1 MEKEVNPPTDFFKGI
16 KISLKSVLK
25 HPDINLSKITNA
37 VIKCNKIVIQ
47 TLMFMKL
54 FLLDHYD
61 KYNKLP
67 TINDEFINSCMKIL
81 CNEKAT
87 GRPPKQ
93 EIKELKEKLTA
104 FYKSEFQPLIQN
116 ENLDYTHMNTILD
129 YLTIDILT
137 MYENNIKFHYV
148 EYVERYVN
156 VVWKKKFIV
165 SKIRKMN
172 ITQKAKEQR
181 VNNLCNQ
188 LRKIKTDILSAENKN
203 YKSHT
208 TYHTWINQQKQFITP
223 NKSTYKKNNIVYD
236 LMCSP
241 FDYFPCMIVMMKQVE
256 KEEQTISNVF
266 PMRNEIIP
274 KHIRLDTTTLVHLLM
289 TKKQGIKSEYLT
301 KGNLKRNENKIWE
314 FFFRTERKMFHKKY
328 YEFHHMIET
337 DGISCSLLLLRKDL
351 IGKKLPMMKKGLST
365 ETYIDELTDYA
376 QLQNKKIVAID
387 PGKCDLIYCV
397 DDDNKEANKFR
408 YSQDQRRKETKKK
421 KYSKIHLEMK
431 KEKIQG
437 KTIIEWE
444 TELSK
449 LNKKSLNIT
458 KFKEYIQK
466 KSEINGLLFSFYEK
480 YIFRKLRL
488 QSYRNTKK
496 SEQKMLNNFKRIFGN
511 EKEVVICFGD
521 YEQKKQMKYKEATKG
536 KGMRTLFRKA
546 GFQTYLVDEFR
557 TSCMCSKCEIGICK
571 KTMVR
576 ENPKPFRSGNVYKC
590 EIGICKKTMV
600 RENPKPFRS
609 GNVLVHG
616 LICCKNGCGYWN
628 RDVNGA
634 TNIYKIAYN
643 GINKKERPI
652 YLSRS
657 KNSSTG
663 LDEPVKPKFT
673 RLEIGKPC

>member
-16 KISLKSVLK
+16 KTSLKSVLK
-25 HPDINLSKITNA
+25 HPDINLPKITNA

-47 TLMFMKL
+47 TMMFMKL

-61 KYNKLP
+61 KNNSLP
-67 TINDEFINSCMKIL
+67 VINDEFINSCMKIL
-81 CNEKAT
+81 CNEKAS
-87 GRPPKQ
+87 GRPPKK
-93 EIKELKEKLTA
+93 EIKELKDKLTA
-104 FYKSEFQPLIQN
+104 FYKTDFQPLIQN

-137 MYENNIKFHYV
+137 MYENNIKLHYV

-156 VVWKKKFIV
+156 VVWKKKFIMN
-165 SKIRKMN
+165 KIKKLN

-188 LRKIKTDILSAENKN
+188 LRKIKNDLLNVENN
-203 YKSHT
+203 TYKSHT
-208 TYHTWINQQKQFITP
+208 MYHKWINQQKQFITP
-223 NKSTYKKNNIVYD
+223 YKTSYKKNNIVYD
-236 LMCSP
+236 LMCNP
-241 FDYFPCMIVMMKQVE
+241 FDYFSCMIFMMKQIE
-256 KEEQTISNVF
+256 KEKQTIYNVF
-266 PMRNEIIP
+266 PMRNEVIP
-274 KHIRLDTTTLVHLLM
+274 KHIRLDTTTLVHLLL
-289 TKKQGIKSEYLT
+289 TKKQGNKSDYLF
-301 KGNLKRNENKIWE
+301 KGNLKRNEDKIWE
-314 FFFRTERKMFHKKY
+314 FFFRTERNFFKKKY

-337 DGISCSLLLLRKDL
+337 DGVSCSLLLLRKDL
-351 IGKKLPMMKKGLST
+351 VGKKLPMMKKGLST
-365 ETYIDELTDYA
+365 ETYIDELNDYSN
-376 QLQNKKIVAID
+376 LQNKKIIAID

-397 DDDNKEANKFR
+397 DNSNKEANEFR

-421 KYSKIHLEMK
+421 KFSKIQLELK
-431 KEKIQG
+431 QEKING
-437 KTIIEWE
+437 KTIIECE

-449 LNKKSLNIT
+449 LNRKSLNIT
-458 KFKEYIQK
+458 KFKEYIKK
-466 KSEINGLLFSFYEK
+466 KSEINSMLFNFYEK

-488 QSYRNTKK
+488 QSYRNTKR
-496 SEQKMLNNFKRIFGN
+496 SEQRMLNNFKRIFGN
-511 EKEVVICFGD
+511 EKEVVVCFGD
-521 YEQKKQMKYKEATKG
+521 YEQKHQMKFKEATKG

-576 ENPKPFRSGNVYKC
+576 ENPKPY
-590 EIGICKKTMV
+590 
-600 RENPKPFRS
+600 RS
-609 GNVLVHG
+609 GNVLIHG

-643 GINKKERPI
+643 TINNKERPN

-657 KNSSTG
+657 KNLSTG

-673 RLEIGKPC
+673 RYAKSKPF

>member
-1 MEKEVNPPTDFFKGI
+1 MEIKEKPPEDFFKGI
-16 KISLKSVLK
+16 KTSLKSVLK
-25 HPDINLSKITNA
+25 HPDINLPKITNA

-61 KYNKLP
+61 KHNILP
-67 TINDEFINSCMKIL
+67 VINDEFINSCMKIL
-81 CNEKAT
+81 CNEKST
-87 GRPPKQ
+87 GRPPKK
-93 EIKELKEKLTA
+93 EIKELKNGLTA
-104 FYKSEFQPLIQN
+104 FYKTDFQPLIQN

-148 EYVERYVN
+148 EYLERYVN
-156 VVWKKKFIV
+156 VVWKKKFILN
-165 SKIRKMN
+165 KIRKMN
-172 ITQKAKEQR
+172 ITQKEKEQR
-181 VNNLCNQ
+181 VNNLCSQ
-188 LRKIKTDILSAENKN
+188 LRKIKTDLLNTETTN
-203 YKSHT
+203 YKSNFA
-208 TYHTWINQQKQFITP
+208 YHKWINQQKQFITP
-223 NKSTYKKNNIVYD
+223 NKTIYKKNNIVYD

-241 FDYFPCMIVMMKQVE
+241 FDYFGNMIFMMKQVE

-266 PMRNEIIP
+266 PMRSEVIP

-289 TKKQGIKSEYLT
+289 TKKQGNKSDYLT
-301 KGNLKRNENKIWE
+301 KGNLKRKEDKIWE
-314 FFFRTERKMFHKKY
+314 FFFRTERKFFKKKY
-328 YEFHHMIET
+328 YSFHHMIET
-337 DGISCSLLLLRKDL
+337 DGVSCSLLLLRIDL
-351 IGKKLPMMKKGLST
+351 VGKKLPMMKKGINN
-365 ETYIDELTDYA
+365 EEYIDELKDYT
-376 QLQNKKIVAID
+376 QLQNKKIVSID

-397 DDDNKEANKFR
+397 DHDNKEANKFR

-421 KYSKIHLEMK
+421 KYSKIQLELK
-431 KEKIQG
+431 KEKIHGQG
-437 KTIIEWE
+437 TSKTIIEWE
-444 TELSK
+444 TEMSK
-449 LNKKSLNIT
+449 FNRKSLNIT
-458 KFKEYIQK
+458 KFKEYIKK
-466 KSEINGLLFSFYEK
+466 KSEINGMLFIFYEK

-488 QSYRNTKK
+488 QSYRNTKR

-511 EKEVVICFGD
+511 EKDIIVCFGD

-557 TSCMCSKCEIGICK
+557 TSCRCSKCEIGICK

-576 ENPKPFRSGNVYKC
+576 ENPKPYK
-590 EIGICKKTMV
+590 
-600 RENPKPFRS
+600 S
-609 GNVLVHG
+609 GNVLIHG

-643 GINKKERPI
+643 AINNKERPN

-657 KNSSTG
+657 NNSSG
-663 LDEPVKPKFT
+663 SLDELPKPKFT
-673 RLEIGKPC
+673 RSAKGKPF

>member
-1 MEKEVNPPTDFFKGI
+1 MESEVEPPTDFFKGI

-25 HPDINLSKITNA
+25 HPDINLPKITNA
-37 VIKCNKIVIQ
+37 VVKCNKIVIQ

-54 FLLDHYD
+54 FILDHYD
-61 KYNKLP
+61 KHNQLP
-67 TINDEFINSCMKIL
+67 IINEEFINSCMKIL

-87 GRPPKQ
+87 GRPPKN

-104 FYKSEFQPLIQN
+104 FYNTDFQPLIQN

-156 VVWKKKFIV
+156 VVWKKKFII

-172 ITQKAKEQR
+172 ITQKEKEQR
-181 VNNLCNQ
+181 IHNLCTQ
-188 LRKIKTDILSAENKN
+188 LRKIKNDILSVGETK

-208 TYHTWINQQKQFITP
+208 TYHTWINQHKHFITP
-223 NKSTYKKNNIVYD
+223 NKPVYKKNNIVYD
-236 LMCSP
+236 LMCNP
-241 FDYFPCMIVMMKQVE
+241 FEYFPCMIDMMKQVE

-266 PMRNEIIP
+266 PMRSEIIP

-289 TKKQGIKSEYLT
+289 TKNQGIKSAYLT
-301 KGNLKRNENKIWE
+301 KGNLKRNENKIWK
-314 FFFRTERKMFHKKY
+314 FFFRTERKMFYKKH

-337 DGISCSLLLLRKDL
+337 DGVSCSLLLLRKDL
-351 IGKKLPMMKKGLST
+351 VGKKLPMMKKGLSC
-365 ETYIDELTDYA
+365 ETYIDELTDYT
-376 QLQNKKIVAID
+376 QLQNKKIVGID
-387 PGKCDLIYCV
+387 PGLCDLIYCV
-397 DDDNKEANKFR
+397 DAHNKDANKFR

-421 KYSKIHLEMK
+421 KYSKIQLKLK
-431 KEKIQG
+431 KEKINGQG
-437 KTIIEWE
+437 TIIELE

-449 LNKKSLNIT
+449 LNRKSLSIT
-458 KFKEYIQK
+458 NFKEYVQK
-466 KSEINGLLFSFYEK
+466 KSEINGALFAFYEK

-496 SEQKMLNNFKRIFGN
+496 SEQKMINNFKRMFGN
-511 EKEVVICFGD
+511 EKEVVVCFGD
-521 YEQKKQMKYKEATKG
+521 FEQKQHMKYKEPTKG

-546 GFQTYLVDEFR
+546 GFHTYLVDEFR
-557 TSCMCSKCEIGICK
+557 TSCRCSKCEIGVCK

-576 ENPKPFRSGNVYKC
+576 KNPKPY
-590 EIGICKKTMV
+590 
-600 RENPKPFRS
+600 RS

-643 GINKKERPI
+643 AVNNKERPS

-657 KNSSTG
+657 KTSSTG

>member
-1 MEKEVNPPTDFFKGI
+1 MSVKEKPPDFFKGI

-25 HPDINLSKITNA
+25 HPDINLPKITNA

-54 FLLDHYD
+54 FLLDYYD
-61 KYNKLP
+61 KHKQLP

-81 CNEKAT
+81 CNEKAS
-87 GRPPKQ
+87 GRPPKK

-104 FYKSEFQPLIQN
+104 FYKTDFEPLIQN

-156 VVWKKKFIV
+156 VVWKKKFIINN
-165 SKIRKMN
+165 IRKLN
-172 ITQKAKEQR
+172 ITQNEKEQR
-181 VNNLCNQ
+181 VNQLCSQ
-188 LRKIKTDILSAENKN
+188 LRKIKTDLLNIENTN

-208 TYHTWINQQKQFITP
+208 MYHQWINQQKQKITP
-223 NKSTYKKNNIVYD
+223 NKITYKKNNIVYD

-241 FDYFPCMIVMMKQVE
+241 FDYFGCMIFMMKQVE
-256 KEEQTISNVF
+256 KEEQTIYNVF
-266 PMRNEIIP
+266 PIRNEIIP

-289 TKKQGIKSEYLT
+289 TKKQGNKSDYLT
-301 KGNLKRNENKIWE
+301 KGNLKRKENKIWE
-314 FFFRTERKMFHKKY
+314 FFFRTERKCFHKNQ

-337 DGISCSLLLLRKDL
+337 DGVSCSLLLLRKDL

-365 ETYIDELTDYA
+365 ETYIDELSDYS
-376 QLQNKKIVAID
+376 QLQNKKIVGID

-397 DDDNKEANKFR
+397 DNDNKEASIFR

-421 KYSKIHLEMK
+421 KYFKIQLELK
-431 KEKIQG
+431 QEKING
-437 KTIIEWE
+437 KTIIDWE

-449 LNKKSLNIT
+449 LNRKSLNIQ

-466 KSEINGLLFSFYEK
+466 KSEINSMLFTFYEK

-488 QSYRNTKK
+488 QSYRNVKK
-496 SEQKMLNNFKRIFGN
+496 SEQKMMNQFKKIFGD

-521 YEQKKQMKYKEATKG
+521 YEQKQHMKYKEATKG

-571 KTMVR
+571 KTLVR
-576 ENPKPFRSGNVYKC
+576 ENPKPY
-590 EIGICKKTMV
+590 
-600 RENPKPFRS
+600 RS
-609 GNVLVHG
+609 GNVLIHG
-616 LICCKNGCGYWN
+616 LIRCKNGCGYWN

-634 TNIYKIAYN
+634 TNIYRIAYN
-643 GINKKERPI
+643 AINNKVRPH

-657 KNSSTG
+657 KNSSG
-663 LDEPVKPKFT
+663 SLDELPKSKFT

>member
-1 MEKEVNPPTDFFKGI
+1 MEKEKPQNDFFKGI
-16 KISLKSVLK
+16 KIFLKSVLK
-25 HPDINLSKITNA
+25 HLDVNLPKITNV

-47 TLMFMKL
+47 VLMFMKL
-54 FLLDHYD
+54 FLLDHYE

-67 TINDEFINSCMKIL
+67 IINDEFINSCMKIL
-81 CNEKAT
+81 CKENAS

-104 FYKSEFQPLIQN
+104 FYKTDFQPLIQN

-137 MYENNIKFHYV
+137 MYENNIKFHYI

-156 VVWKKKFIV
+156 VIWKKKFII
-165 SKIRKMN
+165 SKIRKLN
-172 ITQKAKEQR
+172 ITQKAKEKR
-181 VNNLCNQ
+181 VNNLCTQ
-188 LRKIKTDILSAENKN
+188 LRKIKSDLLNVENIN
-203 YKSHT
+203 YKSHSI
-208 TYHTWINQQKQFITP
+208 YHTWINQQKQLITP

-241 FDYFPCMIVMMKQVE
+241 FDYFPCMIKMMKQVE
-256 KEEQTISNVF
+256 KEDHTISNVF

-274 KHIRLDTTTLVHLLM
+274 KHIRLDTTTLVHLLI
-289 TKKQGIKSEYLT
+289 TKKQGNKSNYLT
-301 KGNLKRNENKIWE
+301 KGNLKKNEDKIWK
-314 FFFRTERKMFHKKY
+314 FFFRTERKMFHKKH

-351 IGKKLPMMKKGLST
+351 IGKKLPIMKKGLSI
-365 ETYIDELTDYA
+365 EIYIDELTDYT

-397 DDDNKEANKFR
+397 DADNKEANKFR

-421 KYSKIHLEMK
+421 KYSKIQLELK
-431 KEKIQG
+431 KEKING

-449 LNKKSLNIT
+449 LNRKSLTIN

-466 KSEINGLLFSFYEK
+466 KSEINGILFKFYEK

-488 QSYRNTKK
+488 QSYRNTKR
-496 SEQKMLNNFKRIFGN
+496 SEQKMINKFKKIFGN
-511 EKEVVICFGD
+511 EKDVIVCFGD
-521 YEQKKQMKYKEATKG
+521 YEQKKQMKFKEATKG

-546 GFQTYLVDEFR
+546 GFQTYLIDEFR

-576 ENPKPFRSGNVYKC
+576 ENPKPYRTGN
-590 EIGICKKTMV
+590 II
-600 RENPKPFRS
+600 
-609 GNVLVHG
+609 VHG

-643 GINKKERPI
+643 AINNKKRPN

-657 KNSSTG
+657 NNLSTG
-663 LDEPVKPKFT
+663 LDESVKPKFT
-673 RLEIGKPC
+673 CIEICKP

>member
-25 HPDINLSKITNA
+25 HSDINLPKITNA
-37 VIKCNKIVIQ
+37 VIKCNKIIIQ
-47 TLMFMKL
+47 TMMFMKL

-61 KYNKLP
+61 KHNKLP
-67 TINDEFINSCMKIL
+67 IINDEFINSCMKIL
-81 CNEKAT
+81 CNEKAS
-87 GRPPKQ
+87 GRPPKK
-93 EIKELKEKLTA
+93 EIKELKEKLTS
-104 FYKSEFQPLIQN
+104 FYKTDFQPLIQN

-137 MYENNIKFHYV
+137 MYENNIKLHYV

-156 VVWKKKFIV
+156 VIWKKKFIV
-165 SKIRKMN
+165 SKIRKLN
-172 ITQKAKEQR
+172 ITQKTKEQR

-188 LRKIKTDILSAENKN
+188 LRKIKTDLLNTETTN
-203 YKSHT
+203 YKSHSM
-208 TYHTWINQQKQFITP
+208 YHKWINQEKQFITP
-223 NKSTYKKNNIVYD
+223 NKASYKKNNIVYD

-241 FDYFPCMIVMMKQVE
+241 FDYFGCMIFMMKQIE
-256 KEEQTISNVF
+256 KEEQTIYNVF
-266 PMRNEIIP
+266 PMRSEVIP

-289 TKKQGIKSEYLT
+289 TKKQGNKSDFLT
-301 KGNLKRNENKIWE
+301 KGNLKRKEDKIWE
-314 FFFRTERKMFHKKY
+314 FFFRTERKFFKKKY

-337 DGISCSLLLLRKDL
+337 DGVSCSLLLLRKDL
-351 IGKKLPMMKKGLST
+351 IGKRLPMMKKGLST
-365 ETYIDELTDYA
+365 ETYIDDLDDYSS
-376 QLQNKKIVAID
+376 LQNKKIVAID

-458 KFKEYIQK
+458 NFKEYIQK
-466 KSEINGLLFSFYEK
+466 KSEINGMLFSFYEK

-511 EKEVVICFGD
+511 EKDVVVCFGD

-536 KGMRTLFRKA
+536 KGIRTLFRKA

-576 ENPKPFRSGNVYKC
+576 ENPKPYRTGN
-590 EIGICKKTMV
+590 II
-600 RENPKPFRS
+600 
-609 GNVLVHG
+609 VHG

-628 RDVNGA
+628 RDVNGS

-643 GINKKERPI
+643 AINNKERPN

-657 KNSSTG
+657 KNLSGS
-663 LDEPVKPKFT
+663 LDELPKPKFT
-673 RLEIGKPC
+673 CLEIGKPC

>member
-1 MEKEVNPPTDFFKGI
+1 MSVKEKPPDDFFKGI

-25 HPDINLSKITNA
+25 HPDVNLPKITNA

-47 TLMFMKL
+47 VLMFMKL

-61 KYNKLP
+61 KHNKLP
-67 TINDEFINSCMKIL
+67 IINDEFINSCMKIL
-81 CNEKAT
+81 CNEKTT
-87 GRPPKQ
+87 GRPPKK
-93 EIKELKEKLTA
+93 EIKELKEKLSA
-104 FYKSEFQPLIQN
+104 FYKSDFQPLIQN

-156 VVWKKKFIV
+156 VVWKKKLIV
-165 SKIRKMN
+165 SKIRKLN
-172 ITQKAKEQR
+172 ITQKEKEQR
-181 VNNLCNQ
+181 VSNLCSQ
-188 LRKIKTDILSAENKN
+188 LRKIKTDLMNIENKN
-203 YKSHT
+203 YKSHSM
-208 TYHTWINQQKQFITP
+208 YHTWINKQKQFITP
-223 NKSTYKKNNIVYD
+223 NKKTYKKNNIVYD

-241 FDYFPCMIVMMKQVE
+241 MDYFPCMINMMKQVE
-256 KEEQTISNVF
+256 NEEQTISNVF
-266 PMRNEIIP
+266 PMRSEIIP

-289 TKKQGIKSEYLT
+289 TKKQGNKSDYLT
-301 KGNLKRNENKIWE
+301 KGNLKRKEDKIWE
-314 FFFRTERKMFHKKY
+314 FFFRTERKIFHKKY

-337 DGISCSLLLLRKDL
+337 DGVSCSLLLLRKDL

-365 ETYIDELTDYA
+365 ETYINELTEYS

-397 DDDNKEANKFR
+397 DDDKKEANKFR

-421 KYSKIHLEMK
+421 KYSKIQLELK
-431 KEKIQG
+431 KEKING

-449 LNKKSLNIT
+449 LNRKSLNIQ
-458 KFKEYIQK
+458 KFKGYIQK
-466 KSEINGLLFSFYEK
+466 KSEINGVLFKFYET

-496 SEQKMLNNFKRIFGN
+496 SEQKMINQFKKVFGN
-511 EKEVVICFGD
+511 EKDVVVCFGD
-521 YEQKKQMKYKEATKG
+521 YEQKQHMKFKEATKG

-557 TSCMCSKCEIGICK
+557 TSCMCSNCEIGICK

-576 ENPKPFRSGNVYKC
+576 KNPKPYRTGN
-590 EIGICKKTMV
+590 II
-600 RENPKPFRS
+600 
-609 GNVLVHG
+609 VHG

-643 GINKKERPI
+643 AINNKERPN
-652 YLSRS
+652 YLSRR
-657 KNSSTG
+657 NNLSTG

-673 RLEIGKPC
+673 CSVKGKPC

>member
-1 MEKEVNPPTDFFKGI
+1 MEIKEKPPDDFFKGI

-25 HPDINLSKITNA
+25 HPDINLPKITNA

-54 FLLDHYD
+54 FLLDHYE
-61 KYNKLP
+61 KHNSMP
-67 TINDEFINSCMKIL
+67 NINDEFINSCMKIL

-93 EIKELKEKLTA
+93 EIKQLKEKLTT
-104 FYKSEFQPLIQN
+104 FYNTDFQPLIQN

-172 ITQKAKEQR
+172 ITQKEKEQR
-181 VNNLCNQ
+181 VSNLCSQ
-188 LRKIKTDILSAENKN
+188 LRKIKTDLLNVENTN
-203 YKSHT
+203 YKSHSM
-208 TYHTWINQQKQFITP
+208 YHSWINQQKQIITP
-223 NKSTYKKNNIVYD
+223 SKTNYKKNNIVYD

-241 FDYFPCMIVMMKQVE
+241 MDYYPSIIKMMKQVE

-266 PMRNEIIP
+266 PMRSEVIP

-289 TKKQGIKSEYLT
+289 TKKQGNKSDYLT
-301 KGNLKRNENKIWE
+301 KGNLKRKEDKIWE

-337 DGISCSLLLLRKDL
+337 DGVSCSLLLLRKDL

-365 ETYIDELTDYA
+365 ETYIDELTDYTE
-376 QLQNKKIVAID
+376 LQNKKIVAID

-408 YSQDQRRKETKKK
+408 YSQDKRRKETKKK
-421 KYSKIHLEMK
+421 KYSKIQLELK
-431 KEKIQG
+431 KEKING

-449 LNKKSLNIT
+449 LNKKTLTIS

-466 KSEINGLLFSFYEK
+466 KSEINNMLFTFYEK

-496 SEQKMLNNFKRIFGN
+496 SEQKMINQFKKIFGN
-511 EKEVVICFGD
+511 EKEVIVCFGD
-521 YEQKKQMKYKEATKG
+521 YEQKKQMKFKEPTKG

-546 GFQTYLVDEFR
+546 GFQTYMVDEFR
-557 TSCMCSKCEIGICK
+557 TSCMCSKCGIGICK

-576 ENPKPFRSGNVYKC
+576 ENPKPYRTGN
-590 EIGICKKTMV
+590 II
-600 RENPKPFRS
+600 
-609 GNVLVHG
+609 VHG

-643 GINKKERPI
+643 AINKKERPN

-657 KNSSTG
+657 NNLSTG

-673 RLEIGKPC
+673 RSAKGKPC

>member
-16 KISLKSVLK
+16 KTSLKSVLK
-25 HPDINLSKITNA
+25 HPDINLPKITNA

-47 TLMFMKL
+47 VLMFMKL

-61 KYNKLP
+61 KHNTLP
-67 TINDEFINSCMKIL
+67 IINDEFINSCMKIL

-93 EIKELKEKLTA
+93 EIKELKEKLNA
-104 FYKSEFQPLIQN
+104 FYKTDFQPLIQN

-156 VVWKKKFIV
+156 VVWKKNFIV

-172 ITQKAKEQR
+172 ITQKEKEQR
-181 VNNLCNQ
+181 VNNLCSQ
-188 LRKIKTDILSAENKN
+188 LRKIKTDLLNVTEGSKN

-208 TYHTWINQQKQFITP
+208 MYHTWINQQKQSITP

-241 FDYFPCMIVMMKQVE
+241 FDYFHCMIAMMKHVE

-266 PMRNEIIP
+266 PMRSEIIP

-314 FFFRTERKMFHKKY
+314 FFFRTEQKTFHKKY

-351 IGKKLPMMKKGLST
+351 IGKRLPMMKKGLSS
-365 ETYIDELTDYA
+365 ETYIDELTDYT
-376 QLQNKKIVAID
+376 QLQNKKIVSID
-387 PGKCDLIYCV
+387 PGLCDLIYCV
-397 DDDNKEANKFR
+397 DSDNKDANKFR
-408 YSQDQRRKETKKK
+408 YSQDQRKKETKKK
-421 KYSKIHLEMK
+421 KYSKIQLK
-431 KEKIQG
+431 LKREKING

-449 LNKKSLNIT
+449 LNRKSLTIT

-466 KSEINGLLFSFYEK
+466 KSEINGLLFAFYEK

-496 SEQKMLNNFKRIFGN
+496 SEQKMINNFKRIFGN
-511 EKEVVICFGD
+511 ETDVVVCFGD
-521 YEQKKQMKYKEATKG
+521 YEQKQHMKFKEATKG
-536 KGMRTLFRKA
+536 KGMRTLFRNA

-557 TSCMCSKCEIGICK
+557 TSCRCSKCEIGICK
-571 KTMVR
+571 KTLVR
-576 ENPKPFRSGNVYKC
+576 K
-590 EIGICKKTMV
+590 
-600 RENPKPFRS
+600 NPKPFRS

-643 GINKKERPI
+643 AINNKERPS

-657 KNSSTG
+657 KNTSTG
-663 LDEPVKPKFT
+663 LDESVKPKFT
-673 RLEIGKPC
+673 CLEIGKPC

>member
-1 MEKEVNPPTDFFKGI
+1 MSIKEKPPDDFFKGI
-16 KISLKSVLK
+16 KLSLKSVLK
-25 HPDINLSKITNA
+25 HVDINTPKITNA
-37 VIKCNKIVIQ
+37 VIICNKIVINV
-47 TLMFMKL
+47 LLFMKL
-54 FLLDHYD
+54 YLLNYYETNKTLPVID
-61 KYNKLP
+61 KV
-67 TINDEFINSCMKIL
+67 FVNSCMKIM
-81 CNEKAT
+81 CNEKPQ
-87 GRPPKQ
+87 GRPAKK
-93 EIKELKEKLTA
+93 EIKELKDNLTA
-104 FYKSEFQPLIQN
+104 FYKTDFEPLIQKDTL
-116 ENLDYTHMNTILD
+116 EYTHMNTTLD

-137 MYENNIKFHYV
+137 MYENNIKNHFV

-156 VVWKKKFIV
+156 VVWKKKFII
-165 SKIRKMN
+165 SKIRKLN
-172 ITQKAKEQR
+172 ITKKEKDAKI
-181 VNNLCNQ
+181 NKLCNQ
-188 LRKIKTDILSAENKN
+188 LRKIKNDLLNVETTQ
-203 YKSHT
+203 YKSQNS
-208 TYHTWINQQKQFITP
+208 YHTWINQQKQHIIPVKTF
-223 NKSTYKKNNIVYD
+223 KKNLYYD

-241 FDYFPCMIVMMKQVE
+241 MDYFLCMIKMMKQVE
-256 KEEQTISNVF
+256 KEEQTICNVF

-289 TKKQGIKSEYLT
+289 TKKQGNKSDYLT
-301 KGNLKRNENKIWE
+301 EGNLKRNENKIWD
-314 FFFRTERKMFHKKY
+314 FFFRTERKCFHKKH

-351 IGKKLPMMKKGLST
+351 IGKKLPMMKKGINN
-365 ETYIDELTDYA
+365 EEYIDELKDYS

-397 DDDNKEANKFR
+397 DNDNKEANKFR

-421 KYSKIHLEMK
+421 KYSKIQLELK
-431 KEKIQG
+431 KEKIYG

-449 LNKKSLNIT
+449 LNRKSLTIS

-466 KSEINGLLFSFYEK
+466 KSEINGMLFKFYEK

-511 EKEVVICFGD
+511 EKEVVVCFGD
-521 YEQKKQMKYKEATKG
+521 YEQKQQMKYKEATKG

-557 TSCMCSKCEIGICK
+557 TSCRCSKCEIGICAK
-571 KTMVR
+571 NMVM
-576 ENPKPFRSGNVYKC
+576 ENPRPYKRGN
-590 EIGICKKTMV
+590 II
-600 RENPKPFRS
+600 
-609 GNVLVHG
+609 VHG

-643 GINKKERPI
+643 AINNKERPN

-657 KNSSTG
+657 NNLSGFLEEFPKS
-663 LDEPVKPKFT
+663 KFT
-673 RLEIGKPC
+673 CLEIGKP

>member
-25 HPDINLSKITNA
+25 HPDINLPKITNA
-37 VIKCNKIVIQ
+37 VVKCNKIVIQ

-61 KYNKLP
+61 KHNKLP

-87 GRPPKQ
+87 GRPPKK
-93 EIKELKEKLTA
+93 EIKELKDTLSA
-104 FYKSEFQPLIQN
+104 FYKTDFQPLIQN

-156 VVWKKKFIV
+156 VVWKKNFIV
-165 SKIRKMN
+165 NKIRKMN
-172 ITQKAKEQR
+172 ITQKEKEQR
-181 VNNLCNQ
+181 VNNLCSQ
-188 LRKIKTDILSAENKN
+188 LRKIKTDLLNVTEGSKN

-208 TYHTWINQQKQFITP
+208 MYHTWINQQKQFITP
-223 NKSTYKKNNIVYD
+223 NKTTYKKNNIVYD

-241 FDYFPCMIVMMKQVE
+241 MEYFPCMIVMMKQVE

-266 PMRNEIIP
+266 PMRSEIIP

-301 KGNLKRNENKIWE
+301 KGNLKRNEDKIWN

-337 DGISCSLLLLRKDL
+337 DGISCTLLLLRNDL
-351 IGKKLPMMKKGLST
+351 IGKRLPMMKKCLST
-365 ETYIDELTDYA
+365 ETYIDELTDYT

-387 PGKCDLIYCV
+387 PGLCDLIYCV
-397 DDDNKEANKFR
+397 DADNKDANKFR

-421 KYSKIHLEMK
+421 KYSKIQLKLKREQIEGH
-431 KEKIQG
+431 G
-437 KTIIEWE
+437 TIIELE

-449 LNKKSLNIT
+449 LNKKSLNLT

-480 YIFRKLRL
+480 YIFRKLKL

-496 SEQKMLNNFKRIFGN
+496 SEQKMLNRFKHIFGSEN
-511 EKEVVICFGD
+511 EVVVCFGD
-521 YEQKKQMKYKEATKG
+521 FEQKKHMKFKEPTKG

-557 TSCMCSKCEIGICK
+557 TSCRCSKCEVGICS

-576 ENPKPFRSGNVYKC
+576 ENPKPFRDGR
-590 EIGICKKTMV
+590 I
-600 RENPKPFRS
+600 
-609 GNVLVHG
+609 LVHG

-628 RDVNGA
+628 RDTNGA
-634 TNIYKIAYN
+634 TNIYRIASN
-643 GINKKERPI
+643 AIHNKARPS

-657 KNSSTG
+657 NSISAG
-663 LDEPVKPKFT
+663 LDESVKSKFT
-673 RLEIGKPC
+673 

>member
-25 HPDINLSKITNA
+25 HPDINLPKITNA

-61 KYNKLP
+61 KHHKLP
-67 TINDEFINSCMKIL
+67 IINDEFINSCMKIL
-81 CNEKAT
+81 CNEKST
-87 GRPPKQ
+87 GRPPKK
-93 EIKELKEKLTA
+93 EIKELKDILTA
-104 FYKSEFQPLIQN
+104 FYKTDFQPLIQN

-129 YLTIDILT
+129 YLTVDILT

-148 EYVERYVN
+148 EYIERYVN

-172 ITQKAKEQR
+172 ITQKEKEQR
-181 VNNLCNQ
+181 VNNLCSQ
-188 LRKIKTDILSAENKN
+188 LRKIKTDLLNVEKTK

-208 TYHTWINQQKQFITP
+208 NYHTWINQQKQFITP

-241 FDYFPCMIVMMKQVE
+241 FDYFPCMITMMKQVE
-256 KEEQTISNVF
+256 KEEQTICNVF
-266 PMRNEIIP
+266 PLRSEIIP

-351 IGKKLPMMKKGLST
+351 IGKRLQMMKKGLSC
-365 ETYIDELTDYA
+365 EKYIDELTDYT
-376 QLQNKKIVAID
+376 QLQNKKIVSID
-387 PGKCDLIYCV
+387 PGICDLIYCV
-397 DDDNKEANKFR
+397 DNDNKNANKFR

-421 KYSKIHLEMK
+421 KYSKIHLELK

-449 LNKKSLNIT
+449 LNKKSFTIS

-466 KSEINGLLFSFYEK
+466 KSEINGLLFTFYEQ

-511 EKEVVICFGD
+511 EKDVVVCFGD
-521 YEQKKQMKYKEATKG
+521 YEQKKHMKFKEATKG
-536 KGMRTLFRKA
+536 KGIRTLFRKA
-546 GFQTYLVDEFR
+546 GFQTFLVDEFR
-557 TSCMCSKCEIGICK
+557 TSCRCSKCEIGICK
-571 KTMVR
+571 KTMVM
-576 ENPKPFRSGNVYKC
+576 ENPKPYRNGS
-590 EIGICKKTMV
+590 
-600 RENPKPFRS
+600 
-609 GNVLVHG
+609 VLVHG
-616 LICCKNGCGYWN
+616 LIRCKNGCGYWN
-628 RDVNGA
+628 RDTNGA

-643 GINKKERPI
+643 AINNKERPN

-657 KNSSTG
+657 IVPITTTLQG
-663 LDEPVKPKFT
+663 F
-673 RLEIGKPC
+673 

>member
-16 KISLKSVLK
+16 KTSLKSVLK
-25 HPDINLSKITNA
+25 HPDINLPKITNA

-47 TLMFMKL
+47 TMMFMKL

-61 KYNKLP
+61 KHNTLP
-67 TINDEFINSCMKIL
+67 VINDEFINSCMKIL
-81 CNEKAT
+81 CNEKSS
-87 GRPPKQ
+87 GRPPKK
-93 EIKELKEKLTA
+93 EIKELKDNLTA
-104 FYKSEFQPLIQN
+104 FYKTDFQPLIQN

-137 MYENNIKFHYV
+137 MYENNIKLHYI

-156 VVWKKKFIV
+156 VVWKKKFIMN
-165 SKIRKMN
+165 KIKKLN

-188 LRKIKTDILSAENKN
+188 LRKIKTDLLNIENVN
-203 YKSHT
+203 YKSHSM
-208 TYHTWINQQKQFITP
+208 YHKWINQQKQFITP
-223 NKSTYKKNNIVYD
+223 NKATYKKDNIVYD

-241 FDYFPCMIVMMKQVE
+241 MGYFPCMIFMMKQIE
-256 KEEQTISNVF
+256 KEEQTIYNVF
-266 PMRNEIIP
+266 PMRSEVIP

-289 TKKQGIKSEYLT
+289 TKKQGNKSDFLT
-301 KGNLKRNENKIWE
+301 KGNLKRKEDKIWE

-337 DGISCSLLLLRKDL
+337 DGVSCSLLLLRKDL

-365 ETYIDELTDYA
+365 ETYIDELDDYSS
-376 QLQNKKIVAID
+376 LQNKKIVAID

-397 DDDNKEANKFR
+397 DNSNKEANKFR

-421 KYSKIHLEMK
+421 KYSKIQLELK
-431 KEKIQG
+431 NEKIHG

-444 TELSK
+444 TEISK
-449 LNKKSLNIT
+449 FNRKSLNIP
-458 KFKEYIQK
+458 KFKEYIKK
-466 KSEINGLLFSFYEK
+466 KSEINGMLFSFYEK

-488 QSYRNTKK
+488 QSYRNTKR

-511 EKEVVICFGD
+511 EKDVIVCFGD
-521 YEQKKQMKYKEATKG
+521 YEQKQQMKYKEATKG
-536 KGMRTLFRKA
+536 KRMRTLFRKA

-576 ENPKPFRSGNVYKC
+576 ENPKPY
-590 EIGICKKTMV
+590 
-600 RENPKPFRS
+600 RS
-609 GNVLVHG
+609 GNVLIHG

-643 GINKKERPI
+643 AINNKERPN

-657 KNSSTG
+657 NNLSTG

-673 RLEIGKPC
+673 RSVKSKPF